1 MAEEVIN
8 RIIRLQEDIR
18 GTDEDILRE
27 RIYVCVA
34 NSCILLNSYIN
45 SNGQKGWSTRLI
57 NDDGQPILSQG
68 EQDIVESI
76 LDKAPWV
83 LDFFKAQR
91 NPQKGGATKAVPNA
105 PDVNAPD
112 VNAPDVNDPVINAP
126 DVSAVPNLSDD
137 EVSLN
142 ATFNSVIETTEK
154 WDNYWKKMESDPKA
168 FGPIKKILNTNPITT
183 PLPPPFTVIPVSL
196 RLVTRLLVTVLDLI
210 RLGMARS
217 GRTSVPLTLII
228 FLEELVTGQWRLM
241 LLTAASLFITP
252 SGVASTIMIKYLV
265 MAWLTFGTDEQK
277 TRLIKNVF
285 KGSKSTIVNL
295 IIYAYVLLTPT
306 AIKATMFGMPG
317 DEVTYDVIQ
326 AKLLLLDSKQL
337 ICSPAAM
344 DLVKE
349 LKSDPF
355 LGLAS
360 ELLNIPAVDKLE
372 KVCGDKRAVSMTSFS
387 EAEELDDIDALDTA
401 TPPPLPPRPSLA
413 IPQSF
418 EQAEQG
424 ASALTNI
431 VEDAK
436 TKAMTSVSDTTQQLK
451 DQALAGATDLEK
463 FKTANPL
470 LTKAGTLAGS
480 LIQTGGRKTKKMNK
494 KPVKKSRKHG
504 HRRH

>member
-1 MAEEVIN
+1 MAEEAIN

-18 GTDEDILRE
+18 GTDDDILKE

-83 LDFFKAQR
+83 LNFFKSQG
-91 NPQKGGATKAVPNA
+91 NTQKGGATKPVPNA
-105 PDVNAPD
+105 PAVDVPA
-112 VNAPDVNDPVINAP
+112 V
-126 DVSAVPNLSDD
+126 DVSSVPNVSDD

-142 ATFNSVIETTEK
+142 AAFNSVVETTEK

-183 PLPPPFTVIPVSL
+183 PLPPPFTVIPVSV
-196 RLVTRLLVTVLDLI
+196 RLVARLLVTVLDLI

-217 GRTSVPLTLII
+217 GKTSVPLTLIV

-252 SGVASTIMIKYLV
+252 SGVASTIMIKYLI
-265 MAWLTFGTDEQK
+265 MAWLTFGTDAEK

-306 AIKATMFGMPG
+306 EIKGRMFEMPG
-317 DEVTYDVIQ
+317 NEVSYDVIQ
-326 AKLLLLDSKQL
+326 SKLLLLDSKQL

-372 KVCGDKRAVSMTSFS
+372 KVCGNTRAITVPSFS
-387 EAEELDDIDALDTA
+387 EAEDIVSNLDDLD
-401 TPPPLPPRPSLA
+401 TPPPLPPRPSLTA

-418 EQAEQG
+418 AQG
-424 ASALTNI
+424 TSALTNLA
-431 VEDAK
+431 E
-436 TKAMTSVSDTTQQLK
+436 KAVSDTTRQLQ
-451 DQALAGATDLEK
+451 DQALGATGLEK
-463 FKTANPL
+463 FKTANPVASGL
-470 LTKAGTLAGS
+470 AASGLAGS
-480 LIQTGGRKTKKMNK
+480 VLKGGRKTKKMNK
-494 KPVKKSRKHG
+494 RSPVKKSRKHG

>member
-18 GTDEDILRE
+18 GTDDDILRE

-57 NDDGQPILSQG
+57 NDDGQPILSQS

-83 LDFFKAQR
+83 LDFFKSQG
-91 NPQKGGATKAVPNA
+91 NPQKGGATKPVTNA
-105 PDVNAPD
+105 PIVKPLDVNASTVESSD
-112 VNAPDVNDPVINAP
+112 VNAPDVNDPRVESSDI
-126 DVSAVPNLSDD
+126 SAVPNVSDD

-142 ATFNSVIETTEK
+142 SAFNSVVETTEK

-183 PLPPPFTVIPVSL
+183 PLPPPFTIIPVSI
-196 RLVTRLLVTVLDLI
+196 RLITRLLVTVLDLI

-217 GRTSVPLTLII
+217 GKTSVPLTLIV

-265 MAWLTFGTDEQK
+265 MAWLTFGTDDQK

-306 AIKATMFGMPG
+306 AVKAIMFGMPG
-317 DEVTYDVIQ
+317 DEVSYDVIQ
-326 AKLLLLDSKQL
+326 SKLLLLDSKQL
-337 ICSPAAM
+337 ICSPAAI
-344 DLVKE
+344 DLIKE

-372 KVCGDKRAVSMTSFS
+372 KVCGDKRAVSIQSFS
-387 EAEELDDIDALDTA
+387 EAEELDDLEQA
-401 TPPPLPPRPSLA
+401 PPLPPRQSLA
-413 IPQSF
+413 
-418 EQAEQG
+418 G
-424 ASALTNI
+424 LSALTN
-431 VEDAK
+431 VVNAK
-436 TKAMTSVSDTTQQLK
+436 TKDLTNIVDAKRKAVTNMVESNTNAVTNLIPDTAQ
-451 DQALAGATDLEK
+451 LEK
-463 FKTANPL
+463 LKTANPIASGL
-470 LTKAGTLAGS
+470 GS
-480 LIQTGGRKTKKMNK
+480 ILKGGRKSKKMNK
-494 KPVKKSRKHG
+494 SKRRNSRKHG
-504 HRRH
+504 H

>member
-1 MAEEVIN
+1 MAEEAIN
-8 RIIRLQEDIR
+8 KIIRLQEDIR
-18 GTDEDILRE
+18 GTDEDVLRE
-27 RIYVCVA
+27 RIYVCLA

-45 SNGQKGWSTRLI
+45 SNGQKGWSSRLI
-57 NDDGQPILSQG
+57 NDDGQSILSQG

-83 LDFFKAQR
+83 LDFFKAQV
-91 NPQKGGATKAVPNA
+91 NPQKGGATKPVA
-105 PDVNAPD
+105 
-112 VNAPDVNDPVINAP
+112 NDPAVASSDMSAIPN
-126 DVSAVPNLSDD
+126 VSDN

-142 ATFNSVIETTEK
+142 AAFNSVVETTEK
-154 WDNYWKKMESDPKA
+154 WDNYWKMMESDPKA
-168 FGPIKKILNTNPITT
+168 FGPIKKVLNTNPIIT
-183 PLPPPFTVIPVSL
+183 PLPPPFTLIPVSL

-217 GRTSVPLTLII
+217 GKTSVPLTLII

-252 SGVASTIMIKYLV
+252 SGVAATIMIKYLV
-265 MAWLTFGTDEQK
+265 MAWLTFGTDTEK
-277 TRLIKNVF
+277 TRLIKDVF

-306 AIKATMFGMPG
+306 AVKEKMFGMPG
-317 DEVTYDVIQ
+317 DQVSYDVIQ

-337 ICSPAAM
+337 MCSPAAM
-344 DLVKE
+344 GLVKE

-372 KVCGDKRAVSMTSFS
+372 KVCSNTRALTIKSFA
-387 EAEELDDIDALDTA
+387 EAEDIVDNLE
-401 TPPPLPPRPSLA
+401 PIPPLPPRPSRA
-413 IPQSF
+413 TIPQSF
-418 EQAEQG
+418 EQAKIQG
-424 ASALTNI
+424 ASALTA
-431 VEDAK
+431 VEDTA
-436 TKAMTSVSDTTQQLK
+436 QQLK
-451 DQALAGATDLEK
+451 DKALNVTEDL
-463 FKTANPL
+463 KTANPIA
-470 LTKAGTLAGS
+470 AGGLV
-480 LIQTGGRKTKKMNK
+480 QKGGRKTKKMNK